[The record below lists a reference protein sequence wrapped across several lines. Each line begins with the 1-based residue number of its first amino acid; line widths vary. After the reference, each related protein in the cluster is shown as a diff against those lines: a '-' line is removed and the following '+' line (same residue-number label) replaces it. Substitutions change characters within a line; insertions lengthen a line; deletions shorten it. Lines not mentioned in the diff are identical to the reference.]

1 MRDPVSVTPDKYPPD
16 TPVFN
21 GWPCVGG
28 FPVGSADGRR
38 RDAKQRVIGTDR
50 GNWSLLELDL
60 SCLDEDGG
68 FHRRPRYRSWR
79 RTLGGEVQQ
88 GPSLRPGSPLSP
100 LSPLSCSR
108 VISFTRASNSTL
120 DRSAHTHFR
129 RRVRSFLT
137 QSSLLSAFSQSSAR
151 ELKRVSAKRRTKS
164 SGMTIL
170 THMGAETSLERRGR
184 KVGPFAAVRPRQMV
198 A

>member
-1 MRDPVSVTPDKYPPD
+1 MPADAVRCNRIFALQNV
-16 TPVFN
+16 N
-21 GWPCVGG
+21 
-28 FPVGSADGRR
+28 VGSADGRR
-38 RDAKQRVIGTDR
+38 RDAEQRASGTDR

-68 FHRRPRYRSWR
+68 FHRCPRYRSWR

-88 GPSLRPGSPLSP
+88 GPSLRPGMLSP
-100 LSPLSCSR
+100 LSPLSCSQ

-120 DRSAHTHFR
+120 DRSAHTHFT

-137 QSSLLSAFSQSSAR
+137 QSSLLSAFSQPSAR
-151 ELKRVSAKRRTKS
+151 ELKRVSAKRRIKS

-170 THMGAETSLERRGR
+170 THVAAETSLERRGR
-184 KVGPFAAVRPRQMV
+184 MVGPFAAVRPRQMV